1 MKAFFRVLLPV
12 LVVFAACNKP
22 DVPVVQSGNDSAS
35 MLKFQFEPG
44 LNHGMETTC
53 TAIDIDS
60 IWFITIPENADLTK
74 LAPEIIVS
82 EGASVQID
90 GAQYIQG
97 NTYDFSGNLQN
108 VIVTSGSGKQTVEYR
123 ICVKKGN
130 PQADNEVYRIMK
142 DFKVPGVA
150 VSIMKG
156 TEIVY
161 STGLGFANKENFERC
176 TDDHLFRIA
185 GISRIFCTVCV
196 MVLETQGRIGLN
208 QFLV

>member
-108 VIVTSGSGKQTVEYR
+108 VI
-123 ICVKKGN
+123 
-130 PQADNEVYRIMK
+130 
-142 DFKVPGVA
+142 
-150 VSIMKG
+150 
-156 TEIVY
+156 
-161 STGLGFANKENFERC
+161 ERP
-176 TDDHLFRIA
+176 
-185 GISRIFCTVCV
+185 
-196 MVLETQGRIGLN
+196 
-208 QFLV
+208 